1 MGAMPGQEEGTV
13 DATPGQE
20 EAVEDRMPGR
30 EEGAEGQRL
39 QQLNYRERHGGPSE
53 AGQGG

>member
-1 MGAMPGQEEGTV
+1 MG
-13 DATPGQE
+13 ATPGQE
-20 EAVEDRMPGR
+20 EGAVDATPWQEEAVEGQMPGR

-53 AGQGG
+53 AGQAG